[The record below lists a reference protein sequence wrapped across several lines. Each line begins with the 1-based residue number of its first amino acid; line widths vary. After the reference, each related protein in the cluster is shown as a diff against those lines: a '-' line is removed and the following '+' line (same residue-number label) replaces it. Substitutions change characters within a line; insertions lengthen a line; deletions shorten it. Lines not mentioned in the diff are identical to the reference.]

1 MIAHRNTCPAR
12 SQDGHSIETSLPL
25 QGNLSADNG
34 GKSGVNEM
42 SDSRAQILNRLRAA
56 SPSLGEIET
65 ESEHLPVVPRDDL
78 SPHELVDRF
87 VERARQLDSYIHLPS
102 SQSEAIQLILDLLG
116 DEHRVSCWAFS
127 QIPLPGLEEAFT
139 AHGIQ
144 VAEGR
149 DATLRV
155 GITGADAA
163 LAATGSLVLQT
174 GAGKARLTSLLP
186 PVHIAVIHQNQILID
201 LEDWIT
207 TIRQEGFETFR
218 EAASAMIISGPS
230 RTADIAMQTI
240 MGMHGP
246 GELHIIVVEYHHRPA
261 AGRRDEPR

>member
-1 MIAHRNTCPAR
+1 
-12 SQDGHSIETSLPL
+12 
-25 QGNLSADNG
+25 
-34 GKSGVNEM
+34 M
-42 SDSRAQILNRLRAA
+42 SDSRAQILNRLHAA
-56 SPSLGEIET
+56 RPALGEIET

-78 SPHELVDRF
+78 SPKELVDRF
-87 VERARQLDSYIHLPS
+87 VEQARLLDCDIHMPH
-102 SQSEAIQLILDLLG
+102 SQSEAIQLILDLLD
-116 DEHRVSCWAFS
+116 DELRVSSWAFS

-139 AHGIQ
+139 DHGIQ
-144 VAEGR
+144 IVEGR

-174 GAGKARLTSLLP
+174 GAGKDRLTSLLP

-201 LEDWIT
+201 LEDWIA
-207 TIRQEGFETFR
+207 TIRQKGLVTFR

-246 GELHIIVVEYHHRPA
+246 GELHIILVK
-261 AGRRDEPR
+261 